1 MENITYK
8 NKTNEVGKETE
19 IKVESI
25 ENQKPIIE
33 YDKTIN
39 LDLVR
44 SVCILGEI
52 DSGKTNLA
60 FWYLKNYKGKR
71 KIYLLGYPKQV
82 DGYNRLNS
90 FEDVFK
96 LKDSIIYID
105 ELQKFIKV
113 YDRKSNY
120 QLMELIS
127 LFAHK
132 NNTLIFTTQATQFVT
147 RGVEHF
153 IDVWV
158 IKNMDLESLKNG
170 SKAKRVIQRLSD
182 PRKTEWYLSLEK
194 NEYYEYSEKNEI
206 GQNKVKTFPDM
217 GINKDWR

>member
-1 MENITYK
+1 
-8 NKTNEVGKETE
+8 
-19 IKVESI
+19 
-25 ENQKPIIE
+25 
-33 YDKTIN
+33 
-39 LDLVR
+39 
-44 SVCILGEI
+44 
-52 DSGKTNLA
+52 
-60 FWYLKNYKGKR
+60 
-71 KIYLLGYPKQV
+71 
-82 DGYNRLNS
+82 
-90 FEDVFK
+90 
-96 LKDSIIYID
+96 
-105 ELQKFIKV
+105 
-113 YDRKSNY
+113 
-120 QLMELIS
+120 MELIS